1 MRIEKVYA
9 TSKGSFWNKQDAEK
23 KANRIRLPD
32 GSRPGDPR
40 EYEPVREIFVLI
52 DDQENAF
59 ELIQKFDLAKVQ
71 IK

>member
-23 KANRIRLPD
+23 KANRIREY
-32 GSRPGDPR
+32 GNRPGDPR
-40 EYEPVREIFVLI
+40 EYEPVRQIFVLI
-52 DDQENAF
+52 DDQENVF

-71 IK
+71 VK